1 MSSKISRWI
10 GLVGIGA
17 TIALF
22 QPKIAAKSLVT
33 IADPAKA
40 ITEPNSVATNG
51 RSDSLSERLRQRDES
66 GVKNGFNRGISI
78 DRLATVASDMEV
90 ELGQKVAA
98 TPRNRALKADDYLA
112 SATQKYERG
121 DIQGAL
127 ADLNQAIALNPKFAE
142 AYYNRGLLKVQN
154 LNDVQGAL
162 ADYDRAIALTPKSAL
177 AYNNRGH
184 LKYHKLNDVQGA
196 LDDLSKA
203 IEVNSNFAGGYY
215 IRGDLFYSTGNR
227 SAAIVDFRK
236 VAEIERSS
244 AVGLI
249 AQGVIQTQQGAHS
262 QAIDLFNQA
271 AKISPET
278 GDIYKYSTSG
288 SYEVQPNL

>member
-142 AYYNRGLLKVQN
+142 AYYNRGLLKDEH
-154 LNDVQGAL
+154 LNDLRGAMADYNQAIAL
-162 ADYDRAIALTPKSAL
+162 TPNDADVYINRGLLKAQKLNHVRGAMADYDRAIALNP
-177 AYNNRGH
+177 
-184 LKYHKLNDVQGA
+184 
-196 LDDLSKA
+196 
-203 IEVNSNFAGGYY
+203 
-215 IRGDLFYSTGNR
+215 
-227 SAAIVDFRK
+227 
-236 VAEIERSS
+236 
-244 AVGLI
+244 
-249 AQGVIQTQQGAHS
+249 
-262 QAIDLFNQA
+262 
-271 AKISPET
+271 
-278 GDIYKYSTSG
+278 KYSG
-288 SYEVQPNL
+288 F